1 MAPTAPPPA
10 VNHAL
15 RLVSLWIGWLLA
27 MLFHVELGLMPL
39 FHGLSPEIAARLEP
53 GKLPLVFGAM
63 LAYFV
68 LPLAA
73 MVLIAYAATDPLHPA
88 HGRRRALHFCFSVVY
103 TLTNIPH
110 LIADL
115 TVPDARADQI
125 VLMALLVLIG
135 LLINVEAWQWWQ
147 ERRRALPGSGV

>member
-1 MAPTAPPPA
+1 M

-15 RLVSLWIGWLLA
+15 RLVSLWISWLLA

-39 FHGLSPEIAARLEP
+39 FHGLSPEIETQLEP
-53 GKLPLVFGAM
+53 SRLPLLFGAM
-63 LAYFV
+63 LIYFA
-68 LPLAA
+68 LPLVV
-73 MVLIAYAATDPLHPA
+73 MLLIAYAATDPLHPTHA
-88 HGRRRALHFCFSVVY
+88 RRRALHFGFSVVY

-115 TVPDARADQI
+115 TVPDARADQS
-125 VLMALLVLIG
+125 VLMALMVLIG

-147 ERRRALPGSGV
+147 ERRRLLARRTPAPP